1 MIQFTINHQ
10 TIERTDSFQVVGD
23 SYHYLLAKFC
33 FASPEWTGIK
43 TAIFRRGDDAYE
55 MILDDDA
62 CYVPW
67 EVLHGEGVFYVS
79 VFCGDLVTANMARVN
94 VYQSGYGSDLESAH
108 EPTAGVYAQILDALD
123 EVQQTLDTVIEDAEG
138 AAKDAESSATE
149 AETSAGLAHDSEVA
163 AGNSASSAEE
173 SAQAAAQ
180 SANAAS
186 LSAGSAADSE
196 TAAARSAEAASAS
209 AGQASGSAQTASAA
223 AQTATEQANR
233 AVQIVTEAD
242 QRYSSFVIA
251 SVSGEGLVLT
261 KAGDL

>member
-1 MIQFTINHQ
+1 MIQFTINNQ

-55 MILDDDA
+55 MILENDA

-67 EVLHGEGVFYVS
+67 EVLQGEGVFYVS

-138 AAKDAESSATE
+138 AARDAESSATE
-149 AETSAGLAHDSEVA
+149 ADTSAGLAHDSEVA
-163 AGNSASSAEE
+163 AGNSASAAEGSAT
-173 SAQAAAQ
+173 AAGQAAD
-180 SANAAS
+180 AAA
-186 LSAGSAADSE
+186 LSAGSAASSE
-196 TAAARSAEAASAS
+196 EAAAASATAADGS
-209 AGQASGSAQTASAA
+209 ATAASGS

>member
-43 TAIFRRGDDAYE
+43 TAIFRRGDDAHE
-55 MILDDDA
+55 MILENDA

-67 EVLHGEGVFYVS
+67 EVLQGEGVFYVS

-108 EPTAGVYAQILDALD
+108 APTAGVYAQILDALD
-123 EVQQTLDTVIEDAEG
+123 NVQQTLDTVIEDAES
-138 AAKDAESSATE
+138 AASDAETAASQ
-149 AETSAGLAHDSEVA
+149 AETSAGLAQESATA
-163 AGNSASSAEE
+163 AGNSASAAEE
-173 SAQAAAQ
+173 SATAAGQAAD
-180 SANAAS
+180 AAA
-186 LSAGSAADSE
+186 LSAGSAATSE
-196 TAAARSAEAASAS
+196 EAASA
-209 AGQASGSAQTASAA
+209 AATAADGSATAAAGSAATASAA

-233 AVQIVTEAD
+233 AVQIVDAAD